1 MGHNSLVRS
10 LMAFLLRWGVS
21 SKRKVEARLD
31 CYNFCR
37 KEKQCKPV
45 LSVDQQLNAQAQK
58 QVSQFNERLKAL
70 TGLRA
75 LASASDI
82 PD

>member
-1 MGHNSLVRS
+1 
-10 LMAFLLRWGVS
+10 MAFLLRWGVS

-31 CYNFCR
+31 CYNFCPR
-37 KEKQCKPV
+37 QSNVKPV
-45 LSVDQQLNAQAQK
+45 PSVDQQLNAQAQK
-58 QVSQFNERLKAL
+58 QVSQLNERLKAL